1 MGLLNLFRKKDKK
14 PSESAQAKP
23 SPVTTT
29 EKTIATPSFGSI
41 APKAPSAQVIAGESI
56 TPVCK
61 HPAIQSDSG
70 TSFIFPVLLAVPMPF

>member
-1 MGLLNLFRKKDKK
+1 MGLLDLFRKKDKK
-14 PSESAQAKP
+14 PSESSQAKP
-23 SPVTTT
+23 SPVNTT
-29 EKTIATPSFGSI
+29 EKPITTHSPDSI
-41 APKAPSAQVIAGESI
+41 APKAPSAQVVAGESI